1 MFQYIALLLILLSLL
16 YVFNPRA
23 LAKTS
28 NTSKFAYFSSCGLL
42 MLLSAL
48 KASTVGNDT
57 PEYVRIF
64 EISPEL
70 ELGLSRYEYGYIL
83 YNKLLYY
90 ISSSPQI
97 VFICT
102 SLFVFA
108 GFSRF
113 FWKYSEMPWLSVLFF
128 FLMGEYAFVMSA
140 LRQSIALTILL
151 FAFESI
157 YYKKYI
163 LFIAFTLFA
172 SAFHVSALLFLI
184 CLPLSFINLNSRFII
199 LFIFISIISLTLFG
213 DILDIALSY
222 VTAYQRYV
230 DGVYFEG
237 ETRMA
242 SLLQLLLSV
251 IILIIGYSSFRK
263 GKGINSLMVVVH
275 VIAVYLYILCMKVNL
290 IDRFAIY
297 FSVFSLVFLPNAINN
312 MHIDRKKIAVY
323 TFVLYYSFYVGIALV
338 YRPNWNNIYPYNFF
352 WEEKERL
359 DYIDR
364 E

>member
-1 MFQYIALLLILLSLL
+1 MFQYIALLSILLFLL
-16 YVFNPRA
+16 YIFNPRA

-64 EISPEL
+64 EISPDL
-70 ELGLSRYEYGYIL
+70 EFGLSRYEYGYIL
-83 YNKLLYY
+83 YNKLLYN

-128 FLMGEYAFVMSA
+128 FLMGKYAFVMSA

-151 FAFESI
+151 FAFESL
-157 YYKKYI
+157 YYKKYF

-172 SAFHVSALLFLI
+172 STFHGSALLFLI
-184 CLPLSFINLNSRFII
+184 CLPLSFIKLNPRFIF
-199 LFIFISIISLTLFG
+199 LFILTSIISLTLFG
-213 DILDIALSY
+213 DILDVALSY

-237 ETRMA
+237 ETRVA
-242 SLLQLLLSV
+242 SLLQLSLSV
-251 IILIIGYSSFRK
+251 IILFIGYSSFK
-263 GKGINSLMVVVH
+263 KQKGINSYMVILHIV
-275 VIAVYLYILCMKVNL
+275 AVYLYVLCLKVNL
-290 IDRFAIY
+290 IDRFAEY
-297 FSVFSLVFLPNAINN
+297 FSVFSLVFLPNAINK
-312 MHIDRKKIAVY
+312 MHIDRKRITIY
-323 TFVLYYSFYVGIALV
+323 TFILYYSIYVGIALV

-364 E
+364 D